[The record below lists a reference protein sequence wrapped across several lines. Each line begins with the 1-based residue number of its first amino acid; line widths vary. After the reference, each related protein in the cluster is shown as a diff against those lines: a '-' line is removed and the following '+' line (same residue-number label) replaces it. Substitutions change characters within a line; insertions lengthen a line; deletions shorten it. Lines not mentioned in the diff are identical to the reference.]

1 MSRFIKLTRG
11 CPGRP
16 ASQEVYVS
24 VPHIR
29 AIMDGHRDQDGTR
42 YTGTHLLIAGGGQIE
57 VQESRNQVLQLVEEC
72 EAAGETTGKRLL

>member
-1 MSRFIKLTRG
+1 MSRFIKLMRG

-16 ASQEVYVS
+16 SSQEVHVS

-42 YTGTHLLIAGGGQIE
+42 YTGTHLLIAGGGQVE
-57 VQESRNQVLQLVEEC
+57 VQESREQVLQLVEEC
-72 EAAGETTGKRLL
+72 EATAATSGKR